1 MEKNLKKDACMCITD
16 LLCCTPEANTTLL
29 INYTPL
35 KNKQTTNHNNNKIQ
49 MELVWWCLE

>member
-35 KNKQTTNHNNNKIQ
+35 KNKHTTNHNNNKIQ